1 MHLISRRK
9 RQTLAGASVALLV
22 LLTSLTHAAQV
33 DYDALPKEDAIV
45 FTRGNGARQLA
56 VFSDP
61 YCGPC
66 RRLEKNLAQLND
78 VTIYLYLFPLRKF
91 GERRV
96 KAVNIWCAAD
106 PAKAWR
112 DWMFKKKS
120 PNLIFCANP
129 VDDLVALGLEIGV
142 RGTPT
147 LIHPNGQKTSGVK
160 SVGFLDKW
168 LGPVEQ
174 EGDEENKDVDR

>member
-1 MHLISRRK
+1 MYLPGNRK
-9 RQTLAGASVALLV
+9 RQTLAGASVVLLV
-22 LLTSLTHAAQV
+22 LFTSPAHAAET

-45 FTRGNGARQLA
+45 FTKGNGARQLA

-66 RRLEKNLAQLND
+66 SRLERELAKLND

-96 KAVNIWCAAD
+96 KAVNIWCAPD

-120 PNLIFCANP
+120 PNLVFCDNP
-129 VDDLVALGLEIGV
+129 VDDLVALGKEIGV
-142 RGTPT
+142 RATPT
-147 LIHPNGQKTSGVK
+147 MIHSNGQMMSGVK
-160 SVGFLDKW
+160 AADLLEHW
-168 LGPVEQ
+168 LGLVEDG
-174 EGDEENKDVDR
+174 EK